1 MVPRKGFDILVL
13 ALAMLAD
20 IPWRLMIVGDL
31 TRDPSEAAKLEH
43 LISQHGLSGRIETFG
58 TVASSR
64 LAVLFAKADLFVLA
78 SRFEGY
84 GMAYTE
90 ALCHGLP
97 VIGTTAGAIPDTIPQ
112 GAGLLVPPDD
122 PAALAVALRGVI
134 VDAKQRRRLSE
145 AALAAARTLPTW
157 QESAAVFAATLD
169 RLA

>member
-1 MVPRKGFDILVL
+1 
-13 ALAMLAD
+13 
-20 IPWRLMIVGDL
+20 
-31 TRDPSEAAKLEH
+31 
-43 LISQHGLSGRIETFG
+43 
-58 TVASSR
+58 
-64 LAVLFAKADLFVLA
+64 
-78 SRFEGY
+78 
-84 GMAYTE
+84 MAYAE

-134 VDAKQRRRLSE
+134 VDTEQRRRLSE